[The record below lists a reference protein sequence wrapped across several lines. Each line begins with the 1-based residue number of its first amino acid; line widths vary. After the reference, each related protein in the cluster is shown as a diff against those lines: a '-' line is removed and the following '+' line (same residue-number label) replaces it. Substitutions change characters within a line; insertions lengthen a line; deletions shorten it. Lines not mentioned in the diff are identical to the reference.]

1 MRYICFV
8 TENLIMDICL
18 KLDEQS
24 RDTDTIHRTKKR
36 KQTENLEQDYLRIIS
51 ERRDLIYID

>member
-1 MRYICFV
+1 
-8 TENLIMDICL
+8 MDICL

-36 KQTENLEQDYLRIIS
+36 KQAENLEQDYLTTIS
-51 ERRDLIYID
+51 ERRDLIYISVFL